1 MIDRDQRERQMNDP
15 STDGRRI
22 SLRLFGG
29 PILEVGGEP
38 VRLSSYQACLLSVV
52 YGHGGD
58 GISRARVIDFLW
70 NEMDGPK
77 QRHRLSQLIY
87 GLKRKAGTDVILPLP
102 LDRLTSGGD
111 DVACD
116 LVLFHRHLEEQRL
129 LEASSILGRPFL
141 PLVDPAP
148 TNEFDRWATSL
159 PLTLRSTAA
168 RRVAALAAKA
178 KQDNDWPEVARATE
192 AALALDPESE
202 TNLRQLMHALS
213 MAGRQR
219 EALAAFD
226 AFSAVENGGGRRDV
240 DPTTSAL
247 RDRIE
252 DTADDQPFGVL
263 NGHARPSQDARM
275 CGRDDE
281 LAGILSHITGGAS
294 HGLTLHLISGE
305 VGMGKTR
312 LVSEVLQRARL
323 QEFEV
328 LTANCSELEQAI
340 PLNAVLDCLRGPR
353 VREVVR
359 GLNDPWRAVMMSLL
373 PEFREEGEPDVPPP
387 YVRPGSVPRR
397 LYEAIQ
403 MVVSELTSERP
414 MIMAVDNFQWA
425 DETSVS
431 VLEFMTRRWRGGSLM
446 LILSYRPTTHV
457 EETAATRFLGAQ
469 ETSREAIRTHLEE
482 LPRKPSLELVQEL
495 TSKQGIDDGM
505 REDLAVLGCGNPFFL
520 IELTQEHLAGRL
532 ERPRGPE
539 VPNLPVSVRQIITE
553 RLRALRPAAMELL
566 ATLAVLGREA
576 RLSTLAALT
585 NQTTGELLDWIEEL
599 ERMRLVTTTAT
610 HVRLRHDLIQYTVY
624 SELSTVRRAMLHS
637 RIAEHLSVNADKAA
651 DELAIHFDRAGD
663 QEQALKYAL
672 AAARRAEDSGAIS
685 EAINYLTIARRNAE
699 SDPRDHDVL
708 GRLAHLHYLHRRRSE
723 AAPLLELA
731 AKRYREAGELEK
743 ALKAEVERID
753 VLALDSSLEPRD
765 LLLELDHL
773 RDEAE
778 AKRYWEVL
786 ALALDVA
793 VLMLERMGA
802 PDRIRDVLG
811 EASRVGRRGSSRATC
826 EVKLTEVYHILHG
839 DPDLGLRSAREAVA
853 LAEAEGFVDLLFGC
867 RVRLIT
873 ALMAHGLLET
883 TEGREAVTSADTL
896 AERSGDLH
904 LKCLLQI
911 NLGVWALDIGEL
923 DRARSRFLQAQQLV
937 SGLDRI
943 RTGILLNLNLGEL
956 SLLENETDE
965 ALAYFDRADELL
977 AQSPNQR
984 HAWIRQAGPGLAALR
999 RGDLQEADTREQR
1012 LPPLPSDWVIDPTL
1026 TILFLAR
1033 QMERRGQRK
1042 EALELLSSTADAVR
1056 DRWVTHS
1063 IRLNLEAIPRMAK
1076 VDPSQ
1081 ARARALEVLGVAKGL
1096 NLEKR
1101 VEELNRLIERVQ

>member
-1 MIDRDQRERQMNDP
+1 MNDL
-15 STDGRRI
+15 STNGQRI

-38 VRLSSYQACLLSVV
+38 VRLSSYQACLLSIV

-58 GISRARVIDFLW
+58 GISRSRVIDLLW

-77 QRHRLSQLIY
+77 QRHRLSQLMY
-87 GLKRKAGTDVILPLP
+87 GLKRKAGIDVILPFP
-102 LDRLTSGGD
+102 LDRLASSSD
-111 DVACD
+111 EVACD
-116 LVLFHRHLEEQRL
+116 LVSFHRHVEEQRL
-129 LEASSILGRPFL
+129 LEASAILGRPFL

-148 TNEFDRWATSL
+148 THEFDRWATSL

-168 RRVAALAAKA
+168 KRALALAAKA
-178 KQDNDWPEVARATE
+178 KQDNDWPRVARASE
-192 AALALDPESE
+192 AALALEPESE
-202 TNLRQLMHALS
+202 ATLRQLMHALS

-226 AFSAVENGGGRRDV
+226 AFSVDENGGARREV
-240 DPTTSAL
+240 DPKTSAL
-247 RDRIE
+247 RDRIQ
-252 DTADDQPFGVL
+252 DTVDDQPFGAL
-263 NGHARPSQDARM
+263 NGGARPAQDARM

-305 VGMGKTR
+305 AGMGKTR

-340 PLNAVLDCLRGPR
+340 PLNAVLDCLRGPK
-353 VREVVR
+353 VKEVVR
-359 GLNDPWRAVMMSLL
+359 EMNDPWRAVMLSLL
-373 PEFREEGEPDVPPP
+373 PEFREEGEADVPPP

-397 LYEAIQ
+397 LYEAIH

-414 MIMAVDNFQWA
+414 MIMAIDNFQWA

-431 VLEFMTRRWRGGSLM
+431 VLEFMTRRWRGGSLV
-446 LILSYRPTTHV
+446 LILSYRPTTHDG
-457 EETAATRFLGAQ
+457 ESAATRFLRAQ
-469 ETSREAIRTHLEE
+469 ETSREATRTHLEE

-495 TSKQGIDDGM
+495 SSEQGIDDGM
-505 REDLAVLGCGNPFFL
+505 KEDLAVLGCGNPFFL

-539 VPNLPVSVRQIITE
+539 VPNLPGSVRQIITE
-553 RLRALRPAAMELL
+553 RLRALQPAAVELL

-576 RLSTLAALT
+576 RLSMLAALT
-585 NQTTGELLDWIEEL
+585 DQTPDDLLDWIEDL

-624 SELSTVRRAMLHS
+624 SELSTVRRAMLHR
-637 RIAEHLSVNADKAA
+637 RIAEHLSVDAVKAT
-651 DELAIHFDRAGD
+651 DELALHFDRAGD

-699 SDPRDHDVL
+699 NDPRDHDIL
-708 GRLAHLHYLHRRRSE
+708 GSLAHLHYLHRSRTE

-765 LLLELDHL
+765 LLLELDHC

-778 AKRYWEVL
+778 ANQYWEVL

-793 VLMLERMGA
+793 VLMLERMGG

-811 EASRVGRRGSSRATC
+811 EVARVGRRGSTRAKC
-826 EVKLTEVYHILHG
+826 EAKLTEVYHVLHG
-839 DPDLGLRSAREAVA
+839 DPILGLRSAREAVE

-873 ALMAHGLLET
+873 ALVAHGLLET
-883 TEGREAVTSADTL
+883 TEGREATTRAESL

-904 LKCLLQI
+904 LKCLLQM
-911 NLGVWALDIGEL
+911 NLGCWSLDIGEL
-923 DRARSRFLQAQQLV
+923 ARARPRFLQAQQLV
-937 SGLDRI
+937 SGLDRTRI
-943 RTGILLNLNLGEL
+943 GIMLNLNLGEL

-965 ALAYFDRADELL
+965 AVDYFDMADELL

-999 RGDLQEADTREQR
+999 RGDLKEADARERR
-1012 LPPLPSDWVIDPTL
+1012 LPPLPSDWVTDPTL

-1033 QMERRGQRK
+1033 QMERRGQRR

-1063 IRLNLEAIPRMAK
+1063 IRLHLEVIPRLAK
-1076 VDPSQ
+1076 TDPNQAQ
-1081 ARARALEVLGVAKGL
+1081 ARASEVLEVAKAL
-1096 NLEKR
+1096 NLQKR
-1101 VEELNRLIERVQ
+1101 VGELTRIIERLQ